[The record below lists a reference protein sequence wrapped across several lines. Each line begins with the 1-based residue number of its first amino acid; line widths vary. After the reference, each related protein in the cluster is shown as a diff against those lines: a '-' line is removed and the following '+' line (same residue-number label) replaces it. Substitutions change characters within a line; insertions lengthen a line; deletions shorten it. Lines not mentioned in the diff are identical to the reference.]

1 VRESSLGAPRAIGR
15 EVTMASQGA
24 QAPTN
29 ERSVRLVQEVQAE
42 LAECKKR
49 EQQIARDLKRLLDR
63 K

>member
-1 VRESSLGAPRAIGR
+1 
-15 EVTMASQGA
+15 MASQGA